1 MAKPKLAL
9 GKKAQILQANSKMVL
24 WACVAAFVLAFTL
37 VSAKTLIG
45 QIGYQNKVIGAKK
58 DALRQLDTNL
68 AARDDLV
75 RAYQVFN
82 SGTQNAIGG
91 NPAGGGERDGDNAH
105 IMLDAL
111 PSLYDFPQ
119 LATSI
124 ETLANMQQVAITSM
138 SGVDDQVTQSQQ
150 EGSAQPESVSMPFT
164 VAVEGPYAQVQG
176 FVRSLELSIR
186 PIKVTSINFTSG
198 DGKVT
203 ATINAESYYQPTTR
217 FQVEEKV
224 LN

>member
-1 MAKPKLAL
+1 MAKGKLAL
-9 GKKAQILQANSKMVL
+9 GKKAQILQANSKMVM
-24 WACVAAFVLAFTL
+24 WASIAAFVLAFTL
-37 VSAKTLIG
+37 VSAKTLVG
-45 QIGYQNKVIGAKK
+45 QIAYQNKVIGAKK
-58 DALRQLDTNL
+58 DALRQLDSNL

-82 SGTQNAIGG
+82 SGEQNVIGG
-91 NPAGGGERDGDNAH
+91 NPTGVGERDGDNAN

-111 PSLYDFPQ
+111 PSIYDFPQ

-124 ETLANMQQVAITSM
+124 EFIAGLQQVSITSM

-150 EGSAQPESVSMPFT
+150 SGSAQPESVAMPFT

-186 PIKVTSINFTSG
+186 PIKVVSVNFTSG